1 MLNRTIEW
9 VTVAQ
14 SPLRRLRPFSIIS
27 PIHWS
32 PKPPVSPLVQVTPLS
47 HTRLRHYHLP
57 MQMPTNRLTR
67 RLIYRPV
74 CLFSNT
80 IHTTVL
86 PHLNNSINAR
96 VVACLLVV
104 TGEVR
109 RPRRPQ
115 AARLV
120 GTVWAT
126 TPWLSLI
133 TVPFSQRGC
142 NSKHQLSRE
151 LLFPVKFRTIHS
163 VVDGYYFSSLI
174 LHQKAFH
181 KLYSC
186 WTVERFRWRLG

>member
-1 MLNRTIEW
+1 
-9 VTVAQ
+9 
-14 SPLRRLRPFSIIS
+14 
-27 PIHWS
+27 
-32 PKPPVSPLVQVTPLS
+32 
-47 HTRLRHYHLP
+47 
-57 MQMPTNRLTR
+57 MPTNRLTR

-96 VVACLLVV
+96 VVACLFVV
-104 TGEVR
+104 TGEVH

-126 TPWLSLI
+126 TLI
-133 TVPFSQRGC
+133 TVPFSHRGC

-186 WTVERFRWRLG
+186 WTVERFSLDEGSVSLSFQISFWCILEELLFPDKLRTIQSVVDGY